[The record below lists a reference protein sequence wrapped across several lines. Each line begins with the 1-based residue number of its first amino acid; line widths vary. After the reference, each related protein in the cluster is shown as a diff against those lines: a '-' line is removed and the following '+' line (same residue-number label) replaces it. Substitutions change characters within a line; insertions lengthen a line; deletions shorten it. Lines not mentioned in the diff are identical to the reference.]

1 MEYFSNNQISE
12 NNIYTPTNSYQYNIN
27 YPISSTY
34 TQSTTYT
41 GQNSEGNFTQTYQ
54 TYTTDIKTTKEFYNT
69 ANTDYNVT
77 YDNNNIN
84 LNEFT
89 NYDNYYPN
97 KNYQNEVTTIT
108 QKNIYQ
114 QSNLNNF
121 SNIKVLPTKYLPTK
135 IIKVGES
142 YTDYIDFATVV
153 PIKEENTTQ
162 TYPVNNYIS
171 TSKESEIKEYYKST
185 PEISYSN
192 QTNNIVNYE
201 TQIEPQTYNYELNKE
216 TNINTFNTINSID
229 NINTTDFNT
238 VNIDNKIN
246 INNENIISESEP
258 INLPQENY
266 EYNTVEKINENKVS
280 ANTNQQINSPEIY
293 QEQVETAIRNS
304 YTHKSPEINYK
315 SNYLLSPIQSP
326 LAKYETQSY
335 NAEDHFDIN
344 EMLRLKEENE
354 YYKEQLKDLNKYKAE
369 AAQVKE
375 LREQVEQLS
384 PLKEKVAEMD
394 LLKAQLEELNILR
407 AKVNQLE
414 KLKMQIEQMDN
425 NGQKE
430 LIQSMKQ
437 NQDNIAIKENEINEK
452 KLLEKKENNENI
464 EPEEEH
470 QELENKD
477 SNNEQEQEI
486 PIMESINLNNELG
499 KKQEGNSDSITDSKN
514 DNEEKENEEDSNVE
528 DEQEQEQEEEQ
539 DPEQEQEN
547 RDSNIE
553 HEEEHEHEIEEHQEK
568 ENIDSNI
575 EQKHDYQDL
584 ENRESNIDQNH
595 DAQEL
600 ENKETNIEQKQD
612 IHELENRDTNIAQ
625 KQDSNIEINRE
636 SKEIE
641 NRDSNIEIEERSSH
655 TFVKGDIIHNID
667 ELEMIIRKINKES
680 NKITLNLLYKAT
692 ADSDRAKAFHKKC
705 DKAKSTLVLIET
717 DKSKRFGGYTSV
729 DWQGKCIEKNDEEA
743 FVFSLDNMKI
753 YEVIPEEKAIGCYP
767 KFGPVFLGCQI
778 RIYDYAFQYG
788 GTTWEKGLNFNT
800 DEDFV
805 LTGGDREFKVKEIE
819 VYEVITQ

>member
-1 MEYFSNNQISE
+1 MEYFSNNQLSE
-12 NNIYTPTNSYQYNIN
+12 NNIYTPTNSYEYNIN

-69 ANTDYNVT
+69 SNTDYNVT
-77 YDNNNIN
+77 YNNNDIN
-84 LNEFT
+84 LNELT

-114 QSNLNNF
+114 QSNFNNL

-153 PIKEENTTQ
+153 PIKDENTTQ

-171 TSKESEIKEYYKST
+171 TTTESEIKDYYKST

-216 TNINTFNTINSID
+216 SNINTINTIN
-229 NINTTDFNT
+229 NINTTDINT
-238 VNIDNKIN
+238 VNIDNNIN
-246 INNENIISESEP
+246 INNENIVTESEP

-394 LLKAQLEELNILR
+394 LLKAQLEELNVLR

-414 KLKMQIEQMDN
+414 KLKMQIEQMDY

-437 NQDNIAIKENEINEK
+437 NQDNIAIKENEINE
-452 KLLEKKENNENI
+452 EKKENNENI
-464 EPEEEH
+464 EQEEEH
-470 QELENKD
+470 QELENRD
-477 SNNEQEQEI
+477 SNNEQEQGV
-486 PIMESINLNNELG
+486 PIMESINLNNVLE
-499 KKQEGNSDSITDSKN
+499 KKQEGNQDSITDSKN
-514 DNEEKENEEDSNVE
+514 DNEEQENEDSNVE
-528 DEQEQEQEEEQ
+528 DEQEQEEEQ
-539 DPEQEQEN
+539 EQEQEN

-568 ENIDSNI
+568 ENINSNI

-584 ENRESNIDQNH
+584 ENRETNIDQNH

-612 IHELENRDTNIAQ
+612 IHELENRDSNIAQ
-625 KQDSNIEINRE
+625 KQDSNMELNRE

-641 NRDSNIEIEERSSH
+641 NRDSNIELEERSSH

-692 ADSDRAKAFHKKC
+692 ADSDRAKVFHKKC

-778 RIYDYAFQYG
+778 RIYDYAFQNG

-805 LTGGDREFKVKEIE
+805 LTGGDRQFKVKEIE